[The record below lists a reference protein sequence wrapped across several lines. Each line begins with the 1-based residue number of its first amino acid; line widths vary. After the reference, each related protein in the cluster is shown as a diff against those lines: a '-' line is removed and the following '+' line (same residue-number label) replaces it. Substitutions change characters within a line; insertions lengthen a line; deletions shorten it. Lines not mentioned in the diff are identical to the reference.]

1 MPHSFSDAKESVTMH
16 ETSQSQFRGVL
27 SRRTFLGGSLAAS
40 AALSAPGLRGAEPGP
55 SQGDEKPASL
65 PKITKKFKL
74 GVVGCGSR
82 GTFVTKLFQE
92 HGGFEI
98 YAAADYFA
106 AAADKFGD
114 TYGVDKNRRFA
125 GLSGYKRVIESGVD
139 IVALEHLPCFFPEQ
153 AAAAIAAGKHV
164 YMAKPVAV
172 DVPGTL
178 AIGALGKEATRKGL
192 CFLVDYQAPT
202 DPVNAQV
209 RERVLAGGLG
219 KLAYVCTYGIAPR
232 WSAEPT
238 ANTPR
243 EEYLRNS
250 LWVYHVE
257 LSADT
262 CVSFDIH
269 SIDTAVWVLGR
280 RPVAAMGFSARCRPG
295 AFLPG
300 RDVVSAVMQF
310 DDGLIWS
317 HQHQSLDNNCELTGT
332 NGLCCK
338 IHGNQATAVLTYGG
352 KAFVRGGPKHFVGS
366 VDDLLYSAGVARNVA
381 QLYVN
386 LTEGHFENPSVA
398 RSVDSNLTAIL
409 VREAGYRQGRLT
421 MEELLKENKK
431 LGFDFAGFKV

>member
-1 MPHSFSDAKESVTMH
+1 
-16 ETSQSQFRGVL
+16 
-27 SRRTFLGGSLAAS
+27 
-40 AALSAPGLRGAEPGP
+40 
-55 SQGDEKPASL
+55 
-65 PKITKKFKL
+65 
-74 GVVGCGSR
+74 VVGCGNR
-82 GTFVTKLFQE
+82 GTQVTKHFQE
-92 HGGFEI
+92 HGGYEI
-98 YAAADYFA
+98 YAAADYFPQA
-106 AAADKFGD
+106 VDKFGD
-114 TYGVDKNRRFA
+114 TYGVDKRRRFT
-125 GLSGYKRVIESGVD
+125 GLSGYKPLIDSGVD
-139 IVALEHLPCFFPEQ
+139 IVALEHLPYFFPEQ

-209 RERVLAGGLG
+209 RQRVLEGGVG
-219 KLAYVCTYGIAPR
+219 QLAYVCTYGIAPR
-232 WSAEPT
+232 WPAEPT
-238 ANTPR
+238 VSTPR

-269 SIDTAVWVLGR
+269 AIDTAVWVLGR
-280 RPVAAMGFSARCRPG
+280 RPVVAMGLAGRCRPN

-300 RDVVSAVMQF
+300 RDVVSAVMHF
-310 DDGLIWS
+310 EDGLIWT
-317 HQHQSLDNNCELTGT
+317 HQHQSLDNQCELTGT
-332 NGLCCK
+332 SGLCCK

-366 VDDLLYSAGVARNVA
+366 VDNLYPTGIARNVA

-386 LTEGHFENPSVA
+386 LTEGRFENATVA
-398 RSVDSNLTAIL
+398 RSVDSNLVAIL

-421 MEELLKENKK
+421 MDELLRENKK
-431 LGFDFAGFKV
+431 LEFDLTGFKV